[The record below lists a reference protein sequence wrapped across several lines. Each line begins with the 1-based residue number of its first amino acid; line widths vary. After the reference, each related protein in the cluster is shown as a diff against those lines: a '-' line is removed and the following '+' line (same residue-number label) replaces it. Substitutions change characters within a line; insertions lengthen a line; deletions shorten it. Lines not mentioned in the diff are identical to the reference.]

1 MTRILLA
8 DDHEILR
15 EGLESLLRKEPGFE
29 VVASVGD
36 GRSALNKTKELKPDV
51 LILDIG
57 MPEMNGV
64 DVARQVS
71 HEFPD
76 IRIIGLSVHT
86 ETLYIKRMIQS
97 GAVGYLPKDCASD
110 ELCTAIH
117 AVVSGR
123 TYIGKSLMNTTSHGF
138 MVDGIDAW
146 IEQID
151 RLTVRERQVLQLLAE
166 GCSVKESGTRLN
178 ISTKTAEVHRKNI
191 REKIGI
197 HSIAELTKYAI
208 RMGITEP

>member
-8 DDHEILR
+8 DDHAILR
-15 EGLESLLRKEPGFE
+15 EGLEALLKKEPGFE
-29 VVASVGD
+29 VVGSVGD
-36 GRSALNKTKELKPDV
+36 GREALRKTKELCPDV

-71 HEFPD
+71 HEFPE

-97 GAVGYLPKDCASD
+97 GAVGYLPKDCASE
-110 ELCTAIH
+110 ELCAAIH

-138 MVDGIDAW
+138 MVDGVDAW
-146 IEQID
+146 VEQID

-166 GCSVKESGTRLN
+166 GHSVKESGARLN

-191 REKIGI
+191 REKLGI